1 MCTVSQLSVIS
12 KQMAE
17 CYQLIYG
24 TDVSGVFLY
33 GSYARGDNDVHSDID
48 IVAIVRGNRLE
59 LQQKLKKVWDR
70 AADIGMENDVVVSP
84 TVIPSDEFEK
94 YKDTLPYYRNILR
107 EGNGLDD
114 LSKYRL
120 ENVEIV
126 VTMMISLLCHN
137 RMPRNNIRMQRT
149 SAKQ

>member
-84 TVIPSDEFEK
+84 TVIPYDEFEK

-107 EGNGLDD
+107 EGKRIG
-114 LSKYRL
+114 
-120 ENVEIV
+120 
-126 VTMMISLLCHN
+126 
-137 RMPRNNIRMQRT
+137 
-149 SAKQ
+149 